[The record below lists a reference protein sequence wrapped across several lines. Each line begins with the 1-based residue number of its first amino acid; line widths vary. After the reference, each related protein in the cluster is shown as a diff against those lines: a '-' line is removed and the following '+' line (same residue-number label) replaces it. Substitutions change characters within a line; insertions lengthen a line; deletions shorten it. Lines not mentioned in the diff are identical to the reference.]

1 MKALGTDDSIT
12 TCDCCG
18 RSNLKFTVIIQLD
31 CGDLAHYGQVCATR
45 NTGKSQS
52 VISSEIKA
60 EALRVRAEAGSAYRS
75 TDEYAAYERKLA
87 ARPRTLI
94 GRAAADFVR
103 FEGNAADAARALIA
117 AKFGLQSCEVQ
128 A

>member
-12 TCDCCG
+12 TCDCYG

-31 CGDLAHYGQVCATR
+31 CGDLAHYGSVCATR

-60 EALRVRAEAGSAYRS
+60 EALRVRAEAGNAYRS
-75 TDEYAAYERKLA
+75 TDEYVAYERKLA

-103 FEGNAADAARALIA
+103 SEGNAADAARAMIA